1 MKCVAV
7 GEVCV
12 VGAWCCHLLRGMA
25 SSSQDLLAQVVSLM
39 ARDRGPRA
47 RDHRDGENGDVPHGP
62 TVPCRV
68 SSRRSEPDRLRVALR
83 LRAGVEFEGTRVGP
97 HREEEQRRVGMPRVL

>member
-1 MKCVAV
+1 MIHEMCSGGRSVR
-7 GEVCV
+7 GGSV
-12 VGAWCCHLLRGMA
+12 VL
-25 SSSQDLLAQVVSLM
+25 SSPPRHGIFFA
-39 ARDRGPRA
+39 GPFGSGREPHGPRSRA

-83 LRAGVEFEGTRVGP
+83 LRAVVEFEGTRVEAD
-97 HREEEQRRVGMPRVL
+97 REEGQVRVGMPRVL